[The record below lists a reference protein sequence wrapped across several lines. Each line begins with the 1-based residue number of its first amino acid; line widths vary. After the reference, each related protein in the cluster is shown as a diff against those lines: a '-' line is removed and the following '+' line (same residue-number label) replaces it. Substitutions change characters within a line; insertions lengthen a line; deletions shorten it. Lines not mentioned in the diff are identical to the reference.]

1 MTRTVPN
8 TLVEAHAGSH
18 YRITIEQRPRRVRA
32 VCAGRDIADS
42 TRALVLRE
50 TRHRPV
56 YYFPREDVRMDLLR
70 ATQHRTHCPFRG
82 NASYWSL
89 SVADVILDNAAWSYE
104 DPYGDA
110 EAIRGHIAFFTDGPV
125 TIEEDAGAPAANAAE
140 GSSTLT
146 NPLVPWLVREAWH
159 AATTQDLVARFVE
172 SARAA
177 DVPLYRLAIV
187 IRTLHPQ
194 LTGASYVWQCET
206 AEVKESFVAHEILH
220 SEQYL
225 NSPLVPIFEGA
236 GGIRRRLDGPDPRLD
251 FAILRQLHE
260 EGVTDYVAMPLLFS
274 DGQINA
280 LTLATQRAG
289 GFTTE
294 HLGHLYEILPT
305 LSRLFEVHALRNTS
319 VTLLETY
326 LGKHSGRR
334 VLNGH
339 VKRGDGED
347 IHAVIWFCDLRESTA
362 LADSMSREHFLQL
375 LNRFFDCVAGAV
387 MDHDGEVLR
396 FVGDAALAIFPIERL
411 PASDV
416 AGPAE
421 RALSPTAR
429 ACTNAIAAAYEALR
443 RMDADNAMRT
453 AAGEAPLRFGI
464 ALHLGD
470 VTYGNIGTATRLE
483 FTVIGSAANEA
494 ARIEALCKQL
504 GEPVLLSAEFA
515 RNHPGDWISLGKHRL
530 RGIAEPQ
537 ELFSLPRRD

>member
-1 MTRTVPN
+1 MTRATSN

-18 YRITIEQRPRRVRA
+18 YRITLQQHPRRVRA

-56 YYFPREDVRMDLLR
+56 YYFPRDDVRMDLLR

-82 NASYWSL
+82 NACYWSL
-89 SVADVILDNAAWSYE
+89 AVADVIVDNAAWSYE
-104 DPYGDA
+104 EPYADA
-110 EAIRGHIAFFTDGPV
+110 EAIRGHIAFFTDGPI
-125 TIEEDAGAPAANAAE
+125 TIEEDAGALPANTAE
-140 GSSTLT
+140 SASTLP
-146 NPLVPWLVREAWH
+146 NPLVPWLVHEAWH

-172 SARAA
+172 AVRAA

-194 LTGASYVWQCET
+194 LTGASYTWHRET
-206 AEVKESFVAHEILH
+206 SEVKESFVAHEILQ

-225 NSPLVPIFEGA
+225 NSPLVPIFEGV
-236 GGIRRRLDGPDPRLD
+236 GGIRRRLDGLDPKLD
-251 FAILRQLHE
+251 FAILRELHA
-260 EGVTDYVAMPLLFS
+260 EGVTDYVAMPLLFA

-280 LTLATQRAG
+280 LTLATQEPE

-294 HLGHLYEILPT
+294 HLGHLYEILPI
-305 LSRLFEVHALRNTS
+305 LSRLLEVHALRNTS

-326 LGKHSGRR
+326 LGRHSGRR

-339 VKRGDGED
+339 VRRGDGDD
-347 IHAVIWFCDLRESTA
+347 IHAVIWFCDLRESTP
-362 LADSMSREHFLQL
+362 LADTMSREHFLQL

-396 FVGDAALAIFPIERL
+396 FIGDAALAIFPIERL
-411 PASDV
+411 PASDR
-416 AGPAE
+416 ADPAE
-421 RALSPTAR
+421 PVLSPTAR
-429 ACTNAIAAAYEALR
+429 ACTNAIAAAKEAVA
-443 RMDADNAMRT
+443 RMKAENATRS

-470 VTYGNIGTATRLE
+470 VTYGNIGTASRLE
-483 FTVIGSAANEA
+483 FTVVGAAANEA

-515 RNHPGDWISLGKHRL
+515 RHHAGNWISLGKHRL

-537 ELFSLPRRD
+537 EVFTLPRHD